1 MPNSTDPPRIL
12 IVDDVKNNVLLM
24 EMLLKKHGYIPISA
38 YSGAEALE
46 KIEQNDIDVVVMDV
60 MMPEMDGFEATRH
73 IKANEKSKHIP
84 VILLTAQRRNLTDIV
99 TGLDSGADEYATK
112 PIDEKELTAKLRA
125 LLRIKELYDQ
135 LNDANTRLREL
146 DQLKNDLTHMI
157 VHDLRNPLTGILG
170 HLQLLKMTELSA
182 EQSNTLDNALQNAEQ
197 LLGMITDLLDISKME
212 EGKLMLKTS
221 PIIFEDVVQ
230 VALRQVQVLVEEKG
244 INLQIAIN
252 ETLPVIIADYDKLLR
267 VMVNLLSNAIKFTPP
282 AGHIEIRA
290 NVVDT
295 TTIQVSV
302 SDTGEGIPE
311 NYLDRIFDK
320 FIQVESRK
328 AGRNLSTGLGLTFC
342 KLVLEA
348 HQGKIWVESA
358 LGKGST
364 FYFSLPLQTER

>member
-84 VILLTAQRRNLTDIV
+84 VILLTAQRRNLTDMV